1 MTAANLAATSLIGPG
16 NFPFSSGNILQFEQ
30 LNPYY
35 EANFGGD
42 ENYLK
47 NKFVRFSY
55 RFKYDDNEYSLMA
68 PFSQPLFV
76 PKQYGYFL
84 DSAYSGTKTRKD
96 EKNTA
101 ESGVLKLMENQIIKF
116 CSKWHIRF

>member
-1 MTAANLAATSLIGPG
+1 MFGGPPANNIQFEYPIGSGNSAADSMTAANLAATSLIGPG
-16 NFPFSSGNILQFEQ
+16 NFPFSSGNVLQFEQ

-76 PKQYGYFL
+76 PKQYGYFF
-84 DSAYSGTKTRKD
+84 SIFTKI
-96 EKNTA
+96 N
-101 ESGVLKLMENQIIKF
+101 VF
-116 CSKWHIRF
+116 